1 MAGAALPC
9 QAVNPLDLLTV
20 AVLAFVGFRLA
31 DAARQTL
38 TSRSEVWPLVTG
50 LRLRHFLRAIPVL
63 GAVLIVATPLI
74 QIPGLDFGWWTA
86 LGGQGN
92 PVVGVGR
99 PGATPGVLETLIP
112 AVFVTLLILG
122 LPLLVEGEEWV
133 FRRGAEH
140 RSRAANARRSVI
152 FGLVHAAV
160 GIPIGVALALS
171 IGGFYFTWAYL
182 RVWRR
187 TASESAALAESTR
200 SHLAYNLVIAVLI
213 IAALATG
220 SA

>member
-1 MAGAALPC
+1 
-9 QAVNPLDLLTV
+9 VNPLDLLTV

-38 TSRSEVWPLVTG
+38 SSRSEVWPLVAG
-50 LRLRHFLRAIPVL
+50 LRPRHFLRAIPVL
-63 GAVLIVATPLI
+63 GAVLLVATPLV
-74 QIPGLDFGWWTA
+74 QVPGLDFGWWTA

-99 PGATPGVLETLIP
+99 PEATPGVLETLVP
-112 AVFVTLLILG
+112 VVFVTLLIVG

-133 FRRGAEH
+133 FRRGAQH
-140 RSRAANARRSVI
+140 RTRAANARRSVL
-152 FGLVHAAV
+152 FGLVHAVV

-171 IGGFYFTWAYL
+171 VGGFYFTWAYL

-187 TASESAALAESTR
+187 TGSEDDALAESTR

-220 SA
+220 ST

>member
-1 MAGAALPC
+1 
-9 QAVNPLDLLTV
+9 VNPLDLLTV

-38 TSRSEVWPLVTG
+38 SSRSEVWPLVAG
-50 LRLRHFLRAIPVL
+50 LRPRHFLRAIPVL
-63 GAVLIVATPLI
+63 GAVLLVATPLL
-74 QIPGLDFGWWTA
+74 QVPGLDFGWWTA

-99 PGATPGVLETLIP
+99 PEATPGVFETLVP
-112 AVFVTLLILG
+112 VVFVTLLIIG

-133 FRRGAEH
+133 FRRGAQH
-140 RSRAANARRSVI
+140 RTRAANARRSVL
-152 FGLVHAAV
+152 FGLVHAIV
-160 GIPIGVALALS
+160 GIPIGVAMALS
-171 IGGFYFTWAYL
+171 VGGFYFTWAYL

-187 TASESAALAESTR
+187 TGSEEAALAESTR
-200 SHLAYNLVIAVLI
+200 SHLAYNLVIAAIV

-220 SA
+220 ST

>member
-1 MAGAALPC
+1 M
-9 QAVNPLDLLTV
+9 NPLDLLTV

-38 TSRSEVWPLVTG
+38 SSRSEVWPLVAG
-50 LRLRHFLRAIPVL
+50 LRPRHFVRAIPVL
-63 GAVLIVATPLI
+63 AGVLFVATPLL
-74 QIPGLDFGWWTA
+74 QVPGLDFGWWTA

-99 PGATPGVLETLIP
+99 PEATPGILETLIP
-112 AVFVTLLILG
+112 VVFVTLLILG

-133 FRRGAEH
+133 FRRGAQH
-140 RSRAANARRSVI
+140 RNRAANARRSVL
-152 FGLVHAAV
+152 FGLVHAVV

-187 TASESAALAESTR
+187 TESEAAALAESTR
-200 SHLAYNLVIAVLI
+200 SHLGYNLVIAVII

-220 SA
+220 ST